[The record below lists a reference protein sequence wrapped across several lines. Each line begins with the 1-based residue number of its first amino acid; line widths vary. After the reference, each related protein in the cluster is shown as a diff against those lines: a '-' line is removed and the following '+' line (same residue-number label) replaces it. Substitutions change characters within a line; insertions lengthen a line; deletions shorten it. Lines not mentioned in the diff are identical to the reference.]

1 MLEWKPRFIAL
12 ILFVVLVAMI
22 AGYTDFSG
30 VEVPMNWEW

>member
-22 AGYTDFSG
+22 AGYADFG
-30 VEVPMNWEW
+30 GFDCPMNWEW

>member
-22 AGYTDFSG
+22 AGVADFSDSL
-30 VEVPMNWEW
+30 PMNWEW